1 MRKQIY
7 QSVVKRFG
15 TIYKKIG
22 EKMRGLAEER
32 VGISF
37 NELQKVVSSV
47 FKKGIKRESIYK
59 SSLFLCIYELWI
71 KESGKERVVVLKGS
85 SSGNIYSER
94 EFLTSYF
101 EKNSEVEKGVFFF
114 AHNEEEFYRVS
125 YAAKVEK
132 GNLFIVKRE
141 NFQFENSNML
151 KQQLS
156 EMRKRVETLKEP
168 AGFEIGEENR
178 RYLKTVMEHFGK
190 REGKPVTAAI
200 IYATA
205 LCFNIDENLREELE
219 ICGKNV
225 CSREKWEQL
234 KQEIRELSRDYR
246 FVNFEDT
253 PFESNRAVTPE
264 IIAMIYENMLE
275 SSEREKKGSFYTPH
289 EIVMLM
295 AVESIALYL
304 SQKSDISAEKL
315 NEYILFYEIKK
326 ERGIIEREIEGKK
339 RVIAEA
345 VKNIKCVDP
354 ACGAGAFI
362 TGMAFCLKNIMGRAG
377 MKEQIGR
384 GSMFAV
390 DIDNGAIE
398 ALRIRTAVNGVIES
412 EEKRFPE
419 FVVGNSITQEKSAD
433 KKFQWQSEF
442 KNVFDENDG
451 FDIVIGNPPYVG
463 EKGNRE
469 IFKEI
474 MESDIGRRFY
484 SGRSDLLYFFFH
496 AALDILKDNGIFS
509 FITTNYFITA
519 TAAEKLRA
527 DLKERAEI
535 CRMINFGEKK
545 LFRAARGHHS
555 LITTAKKGKNSEG
568 ICETLVYSGEKGIDE
583 NLLGSVVNFEKGWR
597 KYDIKNINLYH
608 GANFTINL
616 EDCENNPFSLIF
628 EKMKRKS
635 ATVGER
641 FYVNQGIVSGADKV
655 TRSHVEKYDIKCSAG
670 EGIYVLDKEES
681 RNKIGKSSL
690 IYNFYKNS
698 DISKYHTPSDSA
710 IKLIYITKK
719 ESISDYPEIE
729 SHLLRYKMILENK
742 RETKMGTLPWY
753 SLHWPRKKEIFT
765 GPKIVVPQRSIRNV
779 FGYNETEWFAS
790 ADVYYI
796 TSAKNNKE
804 ELKFLLALL
813 NSRLYF
819 LWLFYNGKRK
829 GDILELYAKPLEEI
843 PFPFV
848 DEQLKQEI
856 IENSSNIVELRKNGA
871 ICSLSVS
878 LERKIDVLVYK
889 IFNLSENEIELIEN
903 EYRYRNIAKN
913 MI

>member
-1 MRKQIY
+1 MK
-7 QSVVKRFG
+7 
-15 TIYKKIG
+15 
-22 EKMRGLAEER
+22 GLAEER

-59 SSLFLCIYELWI
+59 SSLFLCISEFWI
-71 KESGKERVVVLKGS
+71 KESGKERVVVLKGIN
-85 SSGNIYSER
+85 SGNTYAER

-101 EKNSEVEKGVFFF
+101 EKNSEVENGVFFF
-114 AHNEEEFYRVS
+114 TEDEEECFRFS
-125 YAAKVEK
+125 YAAKIKK

-141 NFQFENSNML
+141 NFRFKNSDIL

-156 EMRKRVETLKEP
+156 EMRKRAEILKAP

-178 RYLKTVMEHFGK
+178 RYLKTVMEYFEKRSGK
-190 REGKPVTAAI
+190 AATAAI

-205 LCFNIDENLREELE
+205 LCFNIDENLSEELE

-225 CSREKWEQL
+225 CSPEQWEQL
-234 KQEIRELSRDYR
+234 KQEIKEFSRDYR

-264 IIAMIYENMLE
+264 IIAMLYENMLE

-304 SQKSDISAEKL
+304 SENSGISAEKL
-315 NEYILFYEIKK
+315 NEYILFYEIKR
-326 ERGIIEREIEGKK
+326 ERALIEKEIEEKIG
-339 RVIAEA
+339 VIAEA

-384 GSMFAV
+384 DSMFAV
-390 DIDNGAIE
+390 DIDSGAIE
-398 ALRIRTAVNGVIES
+398 ALRIRTAINGVIES
-412 EEKRFPE
+412 ERNRFPE
-419 FVVGNSITQEKSAD
+419 FVAGNSITQEKSAD
-433 KKFQWQSEF
+433 KKFQWQLEF
-442 KNVFDENDG
+442 KNVFDENKG

-474 MESDIGRRFY
+474 MESEIGKRFY

-496 AALDILKDNGIFS
+496 AALDILKENGIFS

-527 DLKERAEI
+527 DLKARAEI

-583 NLLGSVVNFEKGWR
+583 NLLGSVVNFEKGWKR
-597 KYDIKNINLYH
+597 YKIKNINLYH
-608 GANFTINL
+608 GSSFTINL
-616 EDCENNPFSLIF
+616 EDCESNPISLIF

-635 ATVGER
+635 ETVGER
-641 FYVNQGIVSGADKV
+641 FSVNQGIVSGADKV
-655 TRSHVEKYDIKCSAG
+655 TLSHIEKYGIKCSLG

-681 RNKIGKSSL
+681 LNKVGESSL

-698 DISKYHTPSDSA
+698 DISKYYTPSESA

-719 ESISDYPEIE
+719 ESIGDYPEIE
-729 SHLLRYKMILENK
+729 RHLLRYKKILENK
-742 RETKMGTLPWY
+742 RETKIGTIPWY

-765 GPKIVVPQRSIRNV
+765 GPKIVVPQRSMRNV
-779 FGYNETEWFAS
+779 FAYNETEWFAS

-796 TSAKNNKE
+796 TSSKNDKE

-848 DEQLKQEI
+848 EEHLKHEI
-856 IENSSNIVELRKNGA
+856 IQNSSNIIELRKNGE
-871 ICSLSVS
+871 ICPISVS
-878 LERKIDVLVYK
+878 LEKKIDRLVYK
-889 IFNLSENEIELIEN
+889 IFNLSEKEIELIEN